1 MQLPQLDSLYR
12 ELILDHYRSP
22 RGRAPI
28 EPADVHNQGYN
39 PVCGDEVQLALRFAG
54 DKIEAVQVQTR
65 GCSIS
70 VASGSMLA
78 ELLPGKSR
86 GEVETLAQ
94 AFLKMI
100 HGEPLPDELE
110 MGDLEALEGVGKF
123 PVRVKCALLAW
134 MTLRDA
140 LQAWDKGR
148 SQPEAASTT
157 EESGEVTA

>member
-22 RGRAPI
+22 RGRAPLDK
-28 EPADVHNQGYN
+28 EDVHNHGYN
-39 PVCGDEVQLALRFAG
+39 PVCGDEVQVGLQFDG
-54 DKIEAVQVQTR
+54 DRIRSVQVVTR

-86 GEVETLAQ
+86 AEVEALSQ
-94 AFLKMI
+94 AFLKMM
-100 HGEPLPDELE
+100 HGEAPPETLE
-110 MGDLEALEGVGKF
+110 IGDLEALEGVCKF

-140 LQAWDKGR
+140 LRAWDDGR
-148 SQPEAASTT
+148 SEPVAASTT